1 MAVSVR
7 LAPSALS
14 SGTPPCAISSAG
26 FLARRLSP
34 SPPSHL
40 FAKPSAPPRAQE
52 VDRQIRLIAEF
63 VELEAREKSAEIRA
77 RAKADADAER
87 QIALVNAREKLGEEF
102 DRKEKALG
110 VELKMCVGRPQ
121 APSLPAH
128 PRHRGAAHLQPPP
141 PATLPPPL
149 PAAMPPWPRR
159 ASAAACWRRASST

>member
-1 MAVSVR
+1 M
-7 LAPSALS
+7 
-14 SGTPPCAISSAG
+14 
-26 FLARRLSP
+26 
-34 SPPSHL
+34 
-40 FAKPSAPPRAQE
+40 
-52 VDRQIRLIAEF
+52 DRQIRLIAEF

-110 VELKMCVGRPQ
+110 VELKMCVGRPS
-121 APSLPAH
+121 AHPAH

-141 PATLPPPL
+141 PGHPPPLPPPL
-149 PAAMPPWPRR
+149 PAAMPPWQRR